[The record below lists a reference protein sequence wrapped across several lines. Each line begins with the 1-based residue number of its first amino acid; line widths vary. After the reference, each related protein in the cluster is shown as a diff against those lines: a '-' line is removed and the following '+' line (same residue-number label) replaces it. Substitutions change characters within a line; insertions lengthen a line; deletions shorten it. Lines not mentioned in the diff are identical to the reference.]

1 MESIK
6 EDIKLE
12 LQRLRLDKKHLYTT
26 LLRVIDVLHPD
37 TPGVIEVPEET
48 PEVPVVVEETPEV
61 PVVVEETPEVPVV
74 VEETPE
80 VVEVV
85 EETPETP
92 EVVEETHEVPTITE
106 NNNMVLDF
114 PEVAQT
120 PKKSTKKKKVTMS
133 V

>member
-26 LLRVIDVLHPD
+26 LLRVIDVLDPD
-37 TPGVIEVPEET
+37 TPGVIVVPEET
-48 PEVPVVVEETPEV
+48 PVVPEVVEETP
-61 PVVVEETPEVPVV
+61 VVPEVPVV

-85 EETPETP
+85 VETP
-92 EVVEETHEVPTITE
+92 EVVEETPEVPTITE

>member
-48 PEVPVVVEETPEV
+48 PEVPVVVEETPVV
-61 PVVVEETPEVPVV
+61 PVVPVV

-85 EETPETP
+85 VETP
-92 EVVEETHEVPTITE
+92 EVVEETPEVPTITE

>member
-1 MESIK
+1 MDSIK

-12 LQRLRLDKKHLYTT
+12 LQRLRLDKRHLYTT

-37 TPGVIEVPEET
+37 TPVVVE
-48 PEVPVVVEETPEV
+48 VVEETPEV
-61 PVVVEETPEVPVV
+61 VVETPEVVVETPEV

-80 VVEVV
+80 VVE
-85 EETPETP
+85 ETP
-92 EVVEETHEVPTITE
+92 EVPTITE

-114 PEVAQT
+114 PEVDQT
-120 PKKSTKKKKVTMS
+120 PKKSTKKKKSTMS

>member
-48 PEVPVVVEETPEV
+48 PEVPVVVEETPVV
-61 PVVVEETPEVPVV
+61 PVVVEETPEVP
-74 VEETPE
+74 
-80 VVEVV
+80 EVV
-85 EETPETP
+85 EETP
-92 EVVEETHEVPTITE
+92 EVPTITE

>member
-48 PEVPVVVEETPEV
+48 PEVPEETPEV

-85 EETPETP
+85 VETP
-92 EVVEETHEVPTITE
+92 EVVEETPEVPTITE

>member
-48 PEVPVVVEETPEV
+48 PVVPEVVEETPVVPVVPVVVEETPV
-61 PVVVEETPEVPVV
+61 
-74 VEETPE
+74 

-85 EETPETP
+85 VETP
-92 EVVEETHEVPTITE
+92 EVVEETPEVPTITE

>member
-48 PEVPVVVEETPEV
+48 PVVPE
-61 PVVVEETPEVPVV
+61 VVEETPEVPVV

-85 EETPETP
+85 VETPEVVEVVVETP
-92 EVVEETHEVPTITE
+92 EVVEETPEVPTITE

>member
-48 PEVPVVVEETPEV
+48 PVVPVVVEETPEV
-61 PVVVEETPEVPVV
+61 PEVPVV

-85 EETPETP
+85 VETPEVP
-92 EVVEETHEVPTITE
+92 EVVEETPEVPTITE

>member
-1 MESIK
+1 MDSIK

-12 LQRLRLDKKHLYTT
+12 LQRLRLDKRHLYTT

-37 TPGVIEVPEET
+37 TPV
-48 PEVPVVVEETPEV
+48 
-61 PVVVEETPEVPVV
+61 
-74 VEETPE
+74 

-85 EETPETP
+85 EETPEVVVETP
-92 EVVEETHEVPTITE
+92 EVVEETPEVPTITE

-114 PEVAQT
+114 PEVDQT
-120 PKKSTKKKKVTMS
+120 PKKSTKKKKSTMS

>member
-26 LLRVIDVLHPD
+26 LLRVIDVLDPD
-37 TPGVIEVPEET
+37 TPGVIVVPEET
-48 PEVPVVVEETPEV
+48 PVVPEETPVVPEVVEETPVV
-61 PVVVEETPEVPVV
+61 PVVPVV

-85 EETPETP
+85 VETP
-92 EVVEETHEVPTITE
+92 EVVEETPEVPTITE
-106 NNNMVLDF
+106 NNNIVLDF

>member
-1 MESIK
+1 MDSIK

-12 LQRLRLDKKHLYTT
+12 LQRLRLDKRHLYTT

-37 TPGVIEVPEET
+37 TPV
-48 PEVPVVVEETPEV
+48 
-61 PVVVEETPEVPVV
+61 
-74 VEETPE
+74 

-85 EETPETP
+85 EETPEVVVETPEVVVETP
-92 EVVEETHEVPTITE
+92 EVVEETPEVPTITE

-114 PEVAQT
+114 PEVDQT
-120 PKKSTKKKKVTMS
+120 PKKSTKKKKSTMS

>member
-48 PEVPVVVEETPEV
+48 PEVPEETPEVPEETPEV
-61 PVVVEETPEVPVV
+61 PVVPVV

-85 EETPETP
+85 VETP
-92 EVVEETHEVPTITE
+92 EVVEETPEVPTITE

>member
-48 PEVPVVVEETPEV
+48 PVVPVVVEETPV
-61 PVVVEETPEVPVV
+61 
-74 VEETPE
+74 

-85 EETPETP
+85 VETP
-92 EVVEETHEVPTITE
+92 EVVEETPEVPTITE

>member
-48 PEVPVVVEETPEV
+48 PEVPVV
-61 PVVVEETPEVPVV
+61 PVV

-85 EETPETP
+85 VETP
-92 EVVEETHEVPTITE
+92 EVVEETPEVPTITE

>member
-1 MESIK
+1 MDSIK

-12 LQRLRLDKKHLYTT
+12 LQRLRLDKRHLYTT

-37 TPGVIEVPEET
+37 TPVVVE
-48 PEVPVVVEETPEV
+48 VVEETP
-61 PVVVEETPEVPVV
+61 VVVEV

-80 VVEVV
+80 VVE
-85 EETPETP
+85 ETP
-92 EVVEETHEVPTITE
+92 EVVEETPEVPTITE

-114 PEVAQT
+114 PEVDQT
-120 PKKSTKKKKVTMS
+120 PKKSTKKKKSTMS

>member
-1 MESIK
+1 MDSIK

-12 LQRLRLDKKHLYTT
+12 LQRLRLDKRHLYTT

-37 TPGVIEVPEET
+37 TPVVVE
-48 PEVPVVVEETPEV
+48 VVEETPEV
-61 PVVVEETPEVPVV
+61 VVETPEV

-80 VVEVV
+80 VVE
-85 EETPETP
+85 ETP
-92 EVVEETHEVPTITE
+92 EVPTITE

-114 PEVAQT
+114 PEVDQT
-120 PKKSTKKKKVTMS
+120 PKKSTKKKKSTMS

>member
-48 PEVPVVVEETPEV
+48 PVVVEETPVV
-61 PVVVEETPEVPVV
+61 PVVPVV

-85 EETPETP
+85 VETPEVVEVVVETP
-92 EVVEETHEVPTITE
+92 EVVEETPEVPTITE

>member
-48 PEVPVVVEETPEV
+48 PVVPEVVEETPVV
-61 PVVVEETPEVPVV
+61 PVVPVV

-85 EETPETP
+85 VETP
-92 EVVEETHEVPTITE
+92 EVVEETPEVPTITE

>member
-48 PEVPVVVEETPEV
+48 PEVVEETPVV
-61 PVVVEETPEVPVV
+61 PVVPVV

-85 EETPETP
+85 VETP
-92 EVVEETHEVPTITE
+92 EVVEETPEVPTITE

>member
-37 TPGVIEVPEET
+37 TPGVIEVP
-48 PEVPVVVEETPEV
+48 EETPEV

>member
-48 PEVPVVVEETPEV
+48 PEVPVV
-61 PVVVEETPEVPVV
+61 PVVVEETPV
-74 VEETPE
+74 

-85 EETPETP
+85 VETP
-92 EVVEETHEVPTITE
+92 EVVEETPEVPTITE

>member
-61 PVVVEETPEVPVV
+61 
-74 VEETPE
+74 
-80 VVEVV
+80 VEVV
-85 EETPETP
+85 VETP
-92 EVVEETHEVPTITE
+92 EVVEETPEVPTITE

>member
-1 MESIK
+1 MDSIK

-12 LQRLRLDKKHLYTT
+12 LQRLRLDKRHLYTT

-37 TPGVIEVPEET
+37 TPVVVE
-48 PEVPVVVEETPEV
+48 VVEETP
-61 PVVVEETPEVPVV
+61 VVVEVVVETPEV

-80 VVEVV
+80 VVE
-85 EETPETP
+85 ETP
-92 EVVEETHEVPTITE
+92 EVPTITE

-114 PEVAQT
+114 PEVDQT
-120 PKKSTKKKKVTMS
+120 PKKSTKKKKSTMS

>member
-48 PEVPVVVEETPEV
+48 PVVPVVVEETP
-61 PVVVEETPEVPVV
+61 
-74 VEETPE
+74 
-80 VVEVV
+80 
-85 EETPETP
+85 
-92 EVVEETHEVPTITE
+92 EVPTITE

>member
-48 PEVPVVVEETPEV
+48 PEVVEETP
-61 PVVVEETPEVPVV
+61 
-74 VEETPE
+74 
-80 VVEVV
+80 
-85 EETPETP
+85 
-92 EVVEETHEVPTITE
+92 EVPTITE

>member
-48 PEVPVVVEETPEV
+48 PEVPEETPEV

-74 VEETPE
+74 VEETPV

-85 EETPETP
+85 VETP
-92 EVVEETHEVPTITE
+92 EVVEETPEVPTITE

>member
-48 PEVPVVVEETPEV
+48 PVVP
-61 PVVVEETPEVPVV
+61 
-74 VEETPE
+74 
-80 VVEVV
+80 EVV
-85 EETPETP
+85 EETP
-92 EVVEETHEVPTITE
+92 EVPTITE